1 MKIQEIMTKT
11 VDWVSA
17 DTALQEAAR
26 KMKEDDVGF
35 LPIGE
40 NDRLIG
46 MLTDRDIVLNCVA
59 EGKDPST
66 QTARDA
72 MHEGVRYLFEDQ
84 DIEEA
89 ADNMAKNKVRRM
101 PVVNKD
107 KRLVGILSLGDI
119 AAHGQQDCAG
129 RALEEIA
136 KAA

>member
-1 MKIQEIMTKT
+1 MKIQDIMTKT
-11 VDWVSA
+11 VDWIAPDMVLK
-17 DTALQEAAR
+17 DAAR

-59 EGKDPST
+59 EGKDPAKL
-66 QTARDA
+66 TAKDA

-84 DIEEA
+84 SIEEA
-89 ADNMAKNKVRRM
+89 ADSMAQNKVRRM
-101 PVVNKD
+101 PVLDRD
-107 KRLVGILSLGDI
+107 KRLVGVVSLGDI
-119 AAHGQQDCAG
+119 AACGEQDCAG